1 MFQIFHPSRMIFH
14 RFHVQ
19 GISRRVAEKAR
30 SVISCRVIMR
40 SLYLRAT
47 GVWPAK
53 PAIYTTALAN
63 TSRASSVISSDKAA
77 NPQWRKLPCLP
88 IATASYVLAETP
100 PEIISASGESSKPPG
115 RDTMPTRS
123 SASTY
128 TLLSAPATSVK
139 NRELWYRRYKAASAS
154 VSSPSDGRSRE
165 ANNRFFHTGSGGL
178 NYPFP

>member
-1 MFQIFHPSRMIFH
+1 MPGDNAVVIFA
-14 RFHVQ
+14 
-19 GISRRVAEKAR
+19 GDRRLAGK
-30 SVISCRVIMR
+30 
-40 SLYLRAT
+40 T
-47 GVWPAK
+47 GNIHHSIGKHIPGLIRHIVGQ
-53 PAIYTTALAN
+53 
-63 TSRASSVISSDKAA
+63 SA